1 MKTEN
6 DIKQALA
13 ENIRAYLKREDVT
26 QKDLAEMCGVCE
38 NSIGIYVRGKSVP
51 SLYYAYLLS
60 DVMGMTID
68 EMMMPIKKEQE
79 K

>member
-6 DIKQALA
+6 DLKRALP
-13 ENIRAYLKREDVT
+13 ENIRAYLKREGVT

-68 EMMMPIKKEQE
+68 EMMMPIKEEKEQ
-79 K
+79 